1 MLMRMTSVVLIMS
14 VLTTSSLAAVDQE
27 PQSAV
32 SKIRETVMKAVEK
45 RRLVT
50 VILKIK
56 RENRNKYSGTPGNI
70 TEQGFTLVDG
80 KSGAQAQFQFEEIQD
95 AKMKG
100 SHVKLIVGSV
110 AAGIAAVVILL
121 VLRSELNKS

>member
-1 MLMRMTSVVLIMS
+1 MLMRMTPVVLIMS

-100 SHVKLIVGSV
+100 SH
-110 AAGIAAVVILL
+110 
-121 VLRSELNKS
+121 EDHT

>member
-1 MLMRMTSVVLIMS
+1 MLMRMISVVLIMS
-14 VLTTSSLAAVDQE
+14 VLTTSSLAAVEQE

-70 TEQGFTLVDG
+70 TEPRQVGCAGSIPIRGD
-80 KSGAQAQFQFEEIQD
+80 SG
-95 AKMKG
+95 
-100 SHVKLIVGSV
+100 S
-110 AAGIAAVVILL
+110 
-121 VLRSELNKS
+121 